1 MKLRPP
7 GPLFSIPFGCE
18 DVVYCP
24 RCDLEG
30 DGRRVPCIQDGDHM
44 ARCEVC
50 LFVFCGKCRAVYHP
64 GSECASADDRMEALE
79 ARASGVGAEAKA
91 ARAELLTLRHL
102 AKTTKNCP
110 KCAARNGC
118 AMAW

>member
-1 MKLRPP
+1 MKLNKIDQEAKKLLVLGLPFLYS
-7 GPLFSIPFGCE
+7 PLASCQ

-50 LFVFCGKCRAVYHP
+50 LFVFCGKCRAVP
-64 GSECASADDRMEALE
+64 RRE
-79 ARASGVGAEAKA
+79 
-91 ARAELLTLRHL
+91 
-102 AKTTKNCP
+102 P
-110 KCAARNGC
+110 
-118 AMAW
+118 